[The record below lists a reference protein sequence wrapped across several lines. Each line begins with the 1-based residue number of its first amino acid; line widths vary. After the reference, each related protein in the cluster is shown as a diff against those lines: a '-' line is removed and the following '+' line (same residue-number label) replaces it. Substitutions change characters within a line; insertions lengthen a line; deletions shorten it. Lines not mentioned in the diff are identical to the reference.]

1 MSQPGLYD
9 NRGFAVVD
17 VETSGL
23 SQWDRVIEI
32 GLVLLD
38 PQFQVQ
44 GEWQT
49 LVWSKRVGSTEHH
62 GLTRED
68 LEDAP
73 TFA

>member
-1 MSQPGLYD
+1 MCFTFYDERKTSVRGEPIVSQPGLYD

-17 VETSGL
+17 VESSGL

-49 LVWSKRVGSTEHH
+49 LV
-62 GLTRED
+62 
-68 LEDAP
+68 
-73 TFA
+73 

>member
-49 LVWSKRVGSTEHH
+49 LV
-62 GLTRED
+62 
-68 LEDAP
+68 
-73 TFA
+73 